1 MYMPR
6 KDPCRSDV
14 LRHGRAYCSAAAGA
28 LAEGRTVHALLDRRI
43 GFVGVDLYLIERAEL
58 CGAEVVFTLRDCAV
72 NMRVHLIGH
81 KQILLSAVYLH
92 TAAA

>member
-6 KDPCRSDV
+6 KDPHRSGV
-14 LRHGRAYCSAAAGA
+14 LRYGRACCSAAAAA
-28 LAEGRTVHALLDRRI
+28 LAEGRTVHTFLDRRI
-43 GFVGVDLYLIERAEL
+43 RLMRVNLDLIECAEL
-58 CGAEVVFTLRDCAV
+58 RGAEIVFTLRDCAV

-81 KQILLSAVYLH
+81 KQTLLSAVYPD